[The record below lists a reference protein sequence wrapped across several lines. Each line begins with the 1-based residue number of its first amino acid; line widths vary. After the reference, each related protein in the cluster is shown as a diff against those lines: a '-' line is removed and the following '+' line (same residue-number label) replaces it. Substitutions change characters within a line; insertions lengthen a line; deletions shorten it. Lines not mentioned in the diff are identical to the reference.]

1 MDRFIDWNLLMILSF
16 LKQYQSPTTVL
27 MQWWCLFAA
36 RHPRTAL
43 ALKVMGLY
51 LILAAVTDPVVHADE
66 GKENNGGGDAFTM
79 FLDTSNLKDKEGI
92 EINRYSTLPLDR
104 GDAFTYNKTIIGN
117 ILDFMWGVHYRIVS
131 LSLAILHYVLSFEW
145 LDWLLSPFMFIGAQ
159 VSPLMERM
167 HIHPLIL
174 TLAAAVFSVAF
185 FMMRRR
191 GAALAEL
198 SIILGIVSLISGS
211 ALANPTAQLR
221 DHKGPDGTQQTGWLL
236 NSTTW
241 ASDVASEIYLHDK
254 KQQQVEASG
263 MGQGLTN
270 QKPQDIITRSLV
282 SVLVREPY
290 QLVAFGQNLD
300 SKCKTDFN
308 NMVREKDYK
317 DTSSNE
323 RRDAITGSSGCS
335 DTKKWVDNPDLYRA
349 GDLLSY
355 TLSAL
360 APLFLVAVF
369 IVLIFKTVFDAC
381 VNAVLT
387 TVYAWY
393 AMLPAVDR
401 RKFFDRAIGTF
412 FSCLKVGVLIGVLI
426 LYLYILEQFYDA
438 TAKWAP
444 LLRSI
449 VMATL
454 IFILAKKSWEFFRD
468 RNFDGSGL
476 AERLSRM
483 GLKGSSG
490 AGAPVRFTNVPS
502 ALSPHAVSTSSIG
515 GGSGPGAGGSSA
527 VVPAGSRGAGSG
539 SGVGSKL
546 LAPINSFRAKRQP
559 AYADSGVPQNHA
571 AMRQYMGPAT
581 KKHYRSARNLSRKGR
596 ALKFAGTA
604 VALVPGGL
612 APGIGMRLTG
622 AAMQH
627 RGQHR
632 MRKVESEYAYPT
644 FSIYDRLGQSE
655 EELRRRKDQ
664 EEQAER
670 EQKEQEEQEQRE
682 QKEQKK
688 KEKKRKKDRKKKK
701 EDEKKD

>member
-1 MDRFIDWNLLMILSF
+1 MISF
-16 LKQYQSPTTVL
+16 LKQYQSPTAVL
-27 MQWWCLFAA
+27 VQWWCLFAA
-36 RHPRTAL
+36 RRPRTAL

-51 LILAAVTDPVVHADE
+51 LILAAVTDPVVHADD
-66 GKENNGGGDAFTM
+66 GQKSGGGDAFTM

-104 GDAFTYNKTIIGN
+104 GDAFTFNKTIVGN
-117 ILDFMWGVHYRIVS
+117 ILDFMWSVHYRIVS
-131 LSLAILHYVLSFEW
+131 LSLAVLHYVLSFEW

-167 HIHPLIL
+167 GIHPLIL
-174 TLAAAVFSVAF
+174 TLAAAAFSIAF

-241 ASDVASEIYLHDK
+241 ASDIASEIYLHDK
-254 KQQQVEASG
+254 KRQQVEASG
-263 MGQGLTN
+263 MSQGLAN

-300 SKCKTDFN
+300 GKCKTDFN

-317 DTSSNE
+317 DTASNE
-323 RRDAITGSSGCS
+323 RRDAITSSSGCS

-412 FSCLKVGVLIGVLI
+412 FSCLKVGVLIGVLV

-490 AGAPVRFTNVPS
+490 AGAAVRFTNVPS
-502 ALSPHAVSTSSIG
+502 AFSPHAVSASSIG
-515 GGSGPGAGGSSA
+515 GGSGPGAGGAVSTMGGARSA
-527 VVPAGSRGAGSG
+527 AGAAGS
-539 SGVGSKL
+539 L

-622 AAMQH
+622 TAMQH
-627 RGQHR
+627 RGEHR

-655 EELRRRKDQ
+655 EELRRRKEE

-670 EQKEQEEQEQRE
+670 EQKEQEEQEERE

-688 KEKKRKKDRKKKK
+688 KEKKEKAEKRKKERKKRK
-701 EDEKKD
+701 EKKKDEEEN

>member
-1 MDRFIDWNLLMILSF
+1 MILSF

-66 GKENNGGGDAFTM
+66 AKDNNGGGGGDAFTM

-254 KQQQVEASG
+254 KQQQIEASG

-300 SKCKTDFN
+300 GKCKDDFN
-308 NMVREKDYK
+308 KMVREKDYT

-323 RRDAITGSSGCS
+323 RRDAITSSSGCS

-401 RKFFDRAIGTF
+401 NKFFNRAIGTF

-502 ALSPHAVSTSSIG
+502 ALSPHAVSASSIG
-515 GGSGPGAGGSSA
+515 GGSGPGAGGA
-527 VVPAGSRGAGSG
+527 VSTMGGAAGSARSAAGAA
-539 SGVGSKL
+539 GSKL
-546 LAPINSFRAKRQP
+546 LAPIRSLRASKQP

-581 KKHYRSARNLSRKGR
+581 MKNYRSARNLSRKGR

-604 VALVPGGL
+604 FALVPGGL
-612 APGIGMRLTG
+612 APGMGMRLTG
-622 AAMQH
+622 AAMQR
-627 RGQHR
+627 RGEHR

-644 FSIYDRLGQSE
+644 FSIYDRLNQSE
-655 EELRRRKDQ
+655 EDLRRRKDE

-670 EQKEQEEQEQRE
+670 EQKEQEEQEERE
-682 QKEQKK
+682 KKDQKK
-688 KEKKRKKDRKKKK
+688 KEKEEKD
-701 EDEKKD
+701 

>member
-1 MDRFIDWNLLMILSF
+1 MILF

-66 GKENNGGGDAFTM
+66 GKENGGGGDAFTL

-159 VSPLMERM
+159 VAPLMERM
-167 HIHPLIL
+167 NIQPLIL
-174 TLAAAVFSVAF
+174 TLAAAVFSIAF

-254 KQQQVEASG
+254 KQQQIEASG

-282 SVLVREPY
+282 STLVREPY

-300 SKCKTDFN
+300 GKCKTDFN
-308 NMVREKDYK
+308 NMVREKDYT

-323 RRDAITGSSGCS
+323 RRDAITSSSGCS

-355 TLSAL
+355 TLGAL

-381 VNAVLT
+381 VNAILT
-387 TVYAWY
+387 TVFAWY
-393 AMLPAVDR
+393 AMLPGVDR
-401 RKFFDRAIGTF
+401 QKFFNRAIGTF

-438 TAKWAP
+438 TVKWAP
-444 LLRSI
+444 ILRSI
-449 VMATL
+449 VMAVL

-502 ALSPHAVSTSSIG
+502 ALSPHAVSASSIG
-515 GGSGPGAGGSSA
+515 GGSGPGAGGAVSTMGGAAGSARSA
-527 VVPAGSRGAGSG
+527 VGAA
-539 SGVGSKL
+539 GSKL
-546 LAPINSFRAKRQP
+546 LAPIRAFRASKQP

-571 AMRQYMGPAT
+571 AMRQYMGPAMM
-581 KKHYRSARNLSRKGR
+581 KNYRSARNLSRKGR

-604 VALVPGGL
+604 FAFVPGGF
-612 APGIGMRLTG
+612 APGMGMRLTG
-622 AAMQH
+622 AAMQR
-627 RGQHR
+627 RGEHR

-644 FSIYDRLGQSE
+644 FSIYDRLNQSE
-655 EELRRRKDQ
+655 EDLRRRKDQ
-664 EEQAER
+664 EEQEER
-670 EQKEQEEQEQRE
+670 EKKEK
-682 QKEQKK
+682 KEKTEKK
-688 KEKKRKKDRKKKK
+688 KEKEEKD
-701 EDEKKD
+701 

>member
-1 MDRFIDWNLLMILSF
+1 MILF
-16 LKQYQSPTTVL
+16 LKQYQSPTAVL
-27 MQWWCLFAA
+27 VQWWCLFAA
-36 RHPRTAL
+36 RRPRTAL

-159 VSPLMERM
+159 VAPLMERM

-221 DHKGPDGTQQTGWLL
+221 NHKGPDGTQQTGWLL

-254 KQQQVEASG
+254 KRQQVEASG

-300 SKCKTDFN
+300 GKCKTDFN

-369 IVLIFKTVFDAC
+369 IVLIFRTVFDAC

-502 ALSPHAVSTSSIG
+502 ALSPHAVSTPSIG
-515 GGSGPGAGGSSA
+515 GGSGPGAGGAVSTMGGARSA
-527 VVPAGSRGAGSG
+527 AGAA
-539 SGVGSKL
+539 GSKL
-546 LAPINSFRAKRQP
+546 LAPINAFRAKRQP

-581 KKHYRSARNLSRKGR
+581 KRHYRSARNLSRKGR

-655 EELRRRKDQ
+655 EELRRRKEE

-670 EQKEQEEQEQRE
+670 EQKEQEEQEKRE

-688 KEKKRKKDRKKKK
+688 KEKKEKAEKRKKDRKKKK
-701 EDEKKD
+701 EEDEKKD

>member
-1 MDRFIDWNLLMILSF
+1 MILF
-16 LKQYQSPTTVL
+16 LKQYQSPTAVL
-27 MQWWCLFAA
+27 MQWWCLYAA

-66 GKENNGGGDAFTM
+66 GKENNGGDAFTM

-159 VSPLMERM
+159 VAPLMERM

-221 DHKGPDGTQQTGWLL
+221 NHKGSDGTQQTGWLL

-254 KQQQVEASG
+254 KRQQVEASG
-263 MGQGLTN
+263 MGQGLAN

-300 SKCKTDFN
+300 GKCKTDFN

-317 DTSSNE
+317 DTASNE

-369 IVLIFKTVFDAC
+369 IVLIFRTVFDAC

-502 ALSPHAVSTSSIG
+502 ALSPHAVSTPSIG
-515 GGSGPGAGGSSA
+515 GGSGPGAGGAVSTMGGARSA
-527 VVPAGSRGAGSG
+527 AGAA
-539 SGVGSKL
+539 GSKL
-546 LAPINSFRAKRQP
+546 LAPINAFRAKRQP

-581 KKHYRSARNLSRKGR
+581 KRHYRSARNLSRKGR

-655 EELRRRKDQ
+655 EELRRRKEE

-670 EQKEQEEQEQRE
+670 EQKEQEEQEKRE

-688 KEKKRKKDRKKKK
+688 KEKKEKAEKRKKDRKKKK
-701 EDEKKD
+701 EEDEKKD

>member
-1 MDRFIDWNLLMILSF
+1 MILSF
-16 LKQYQSPTTVL
+16 LKQYQSPTAVL
-27 MQWWCLFAA
+27 VQWWCLFAA

-51 LILAAVTDPVVHADE
+51 LILAAVTDPVVHADD
-66 GKENNGGGDAFTM
+66 GQKSGGGDAFTM

-117 ILDFMWGVHYRIVS
+117 ILDFMWSVHYRIVS
-131 LSLAILHYVLSFEW
+131 LSLAVLHYVLSFEW

-159 VSPLMERM
+159 VAPLMERM

-174 TLAAAVFSVAF
+174 TLAASAFSIAF

-241 ASDVASEIYLHDK
+241 ASDIASEIYLHDK
-254 KQQQVEASG
+254 KRQQIEASG
-263 MGQGLTN
+263 MGQGLAN

-300 SKCKTDFN
+300 GKCKTDFN

-317 DTSSNE
+317 DTASNE

-412 FSCLKVGVLIGVLI
+412 FSCLKVGVLIGVLV

-502 ALSPHAVSTSSIG
+502 ALSPHTVSMAGIG
-515 GGSGPGAGGSSA
+515 GGSSGAGGSGA

-539 SGVGSKL
+539 SL

-571 AMRQYMGPAT
+571 AMHQYMGPAT

-688 KEKKRKKDRKKKK
+688 KEKKKRKKKK

>member
-1 MDRFIDWNLLMILSF
+1 MILF
-16 LKQYQSPTTVL
+16 LKQYQSPTAVL
-27 MQWWCLFAA
+27 MQWWCLYAA

-66 GKENNGGGDAFTM
+66 GKENGGGGDAFTM

-159 VSPLMERM
+159 VAPLMERM

-221 DHKGPDGTQQTGWLL
+221 NHKGPDGTQQTGWLL

-254 KQQQVEASG
+254 KRQQVEASG

-300 SKCKTDFN
+300 GKCKTDFN

-369 IVLIFKTVFDAC
+369 IVLIFRTVFDAC

-502 ALSPHAVSTSSIG
+502 ALSPHAVSTPSIG
-515 GGSGPGAGGSSA
+515 GGSGPGAGGAVSTMGGARSA
-527 VVPAGSRGAGSG
+527 AGAA
-539 SGVGSKL
+539 GSKL

-581 KKHYRSARNLSRKGR
+581 KRHYRSARNLSRKGR

-655 EELRRRKDQ
+655 EELRRRKDE

-688 KEKKRKKDRKKKK
+688 KEKKEKAEKRKKERKKKK
-701 EDEKKD
+701 EKEDEKD

>member
-16 LKQYQSPTTVL
+16 LKQYQSPTAVL

-66 GKENNGGGDAFTM
+66 GKENSGGGDAFTM

-159 VSPLMERM
+159 VAPLMERM
-167 HIHPLIL
+167 GIHPLIL

-254 KQQQVEASG
+254 KRQQVEASG
-263 MGQGLTN
+263 MSQGLAN

-300 SKCKTDFN
+300 GKCKTDFN

-317 DTSSNE
+317 DTASNE
-323 RRDAITGSSGCS
+323 RRDAITSSSGCS

-412 FSCLKVGVLIGVLI
+412 FSCLKVGVLIGVLV

-490 AGAPVRFTNVPS
+490 AGAAVRFTNVPS
-502 ALSPHAVSTSSIG
+502 AFSPHAVSASSIG
-515 GGSGPGAGGSSA
+515 GGSGSGAGGAVSTMGGARSA
-527 VVPAGSRGAGSG
+527 AGAAG
-539 SGVGSKL
+539 KL

-571 AMRQYMGPAT
+571 AMREYMGPAT

>member
-1 MDRFIDWNLLMILSF
+1 MILF
-16 LKQYQSPTTVL
+16 LKQYQSPTAVL
-27 MQWWCLFAA
+27 MQWWCLYAA

-159 VSPLMERM
+159 VAPLMERM

-221 DHKGPDGTQQTGWLL
+221 NHKGPDGTQQTGWLL

-254 KQQQVEASG
+254 KRQQVEASG

-300 SKCKTDFN
+300 GKCKTDFN

-317 DTSSNE
+317 DTASNE

-369 IVLIFKTVFDAC
+369 IVLIFRTVFDAC

-502 ALSPHAVSTSSIG
+502 ALSPHAVSASSIG
-515 GGSGPGAGGSSA
+515 GGSGPGAGGAVSTMGGARSA
-527 VVPAGSRGAGSG
+527 AGAA
-539 SGVGSKL
+539 GSKL
-546 LAPINSFRAKRQP
+546 LAPINAFRAKRQP

-622 AAMQH
+622 TAMQH
-627 RGQHR
+627 RGEHR

-655 EELRRRKDQ
+655 EELRRRKVQ

>member
-1 MDRFIDWNLLMILSF
+1 MISF
-16 LKQYQSPTTVL
+16 LKQYQSPTAVL
-27 MQWWCLFAA
+27 VQWWCIFAA
-36 RHPRTAL
+36 RRPRTAL

-51 LILAAVTDPVVHADE
+51 LILAAVTDPVVHADD
-66 GKENNGGGDAFTM
+66 GQKSGGGDAFTM

-104 GDAFTYNKTIIGN
+104 GDAFTFNKTIVGN
-117 ILDFMWGVHYRIVS
+117 ILDFMWSVHYRIVS
-131 LSLAILHYVLSFEW
+131 LSLAVLHYVLSFEW

-159 VSPLMERM
+159 VAPLMERM

-221 DHKGPDGTQQTGWLL
+221 NHKGPDGTQQTGWLL

-254 KQQQVEASG
+254 KRQQVEASG

-300 SKCKTDFN
+300 GKCKTDFN

-317 DTSSNE
+317 DTASNE

-369 IVLIFKTVFDAC
+369 IVLIFRTVFDAC

-502 ALSPHAVSTSSIG
+502 ALSPHAVSTPSIG
-515 GGSGPGAGGSSA
+515 GGSGPGAGGAVSTMGGARSA
-527 VVPAGSRGAGSG
+527 AGAA
-539 SGVGSKL
+539 GSKL
-546 LAPINSFRAKRQP
+546 LAPINAFRAKRQP

-571 AMRQYMGPAT
+571 AMRQYMGPGT

-655 EELRRRKDQ
+655 EELRRRKEE

-688 KEKKRKKDRKKKK
+688 KEKKRKKERKKKK

>member
-1 MDRFIDWNLLMILSF
+1 MILSF
-16 LKQYQSPTTVL
+16 LKQYQSPTAVL
-27 MQWWCLFAA
+27 VQWWCFFAA
-36 RHPRTAL
+36 RRPRTAL

-66 GKENNGGGDAFTM
+66 GQKSGGGDAFTM

-104 GDAFTYNKTIIGN
+104 GDAFTFNKTIVGN
-117 ILDFMWGVHYRIVS
+117 ILDFMWSVHYRIVS

-159 VSPLMERM
+159 VAPLMERM
-167 HIHPLIL
+167 GIQPLIL
-174 TLAAAVFSVAF
+174 TLAAAAFSIGF

-198 SIILGIVSLISGS
+198 SIILGVVSLISGS

-241 ASDVASEIYLHDK
+241 ASDIASEIYLHDK
-254 KQQQVEASG
+254 KRQQIEASG
-263 MGQGLTN
+263 MSQGLTN

-300 SKCKTDFN
+300 GKCKTDFN
-308 NMVREKDYK
+308 KMVREKDYK
-317 DTSSNE
+317 DVASNE

-355 TLSAL
+355 TLSAF

-412 FSCLKVGVLIGVLI
+412 FSCLKVGVLIGVLV
-426 LYLYILEQFYDA
+426 LYLYILEQFYAA

-449 VMATL
+449 VMAVL

-490 AGAPVRFTNVPS
+490 AGAAVRFTNVPS
-502 ALSPHAVSTSSIG
+502 ALSPHTVSMAGIG
-515 GGSGPGAGGSSA
+515 GGSSGAGGSGA
-527 VVPAGSRGAGSG
+527 VVPAGSRGAGLG

-655 EELRRRKDQ
+655 EELRRRKEQ

-688 KEKKRKKDRKKKK
+688 KEKKKKERKKKK

>member
-1 MDRFIDWNLLMILSF
+1 MILSF

-27 MQWWCLFAA
+27 VQWWCLFAA

-51 LILAAVTDPVVHADE
+51 LILAAVTDPVVHADD
-66 GKENNGGGDAFTM
+66 GQKSGGGDAFTM

-117 ILDFMWGVHYRIVS
+117 ILDFMWSVHYRIVS
-131 LSLAILHYVLSFEW
+131 LSLAVLHYVLSFEW

-174 TLAAAVFSVAF
+174 TLAASAFSIAF

-241 ASDVASEIYLHDK
+241 ASDIASEIYLHDK
-254 KQQQVEASG
+254 KRQQIEASG
-263 MGQGLTN
+263 MGQGLAN

-300 SKCKTDFN
+300 GKCKTDFN

-317 DTSSNE
+317 DTASNE

-502 ALSPHAVSTSSIG
+502 ALSPHTVSMAGIG
-515 GGSGPGAGGSSA
+515 GGSSGAGGSSA

-688 KEKKRKKDRKKKK
+688 KEKKKRKKKK

>member
-1 MDRFIDWNLLMILSF
+1 MILF
-16 LKQYQSPTTVL
+16 LKQYQSPTAVL

-159 VSPLMERM
+159 VAPLMERM

-221 DHKGPDGTQQTGWLL
+221 NHKGPDGTQQTGWLL

-254 KQQQVEASG
+254 KRQQVEASG

-300 SKCKTDFN
+300 GKCKTDFN

-317 DTSSNE
+317 DVASNE

-369 IVLIFKTVFDAC
+369 IVLIFRTVFDAC

-502 ALSPHAVSTSSIG
+502 ALSPHAVSTPSIG
-515 GGSGPGAGGSSA
+515 GGSGPGSGGAVSTMGGARSAAGA
-527 VVPAGSRGAGSG
+527 A
-539 SGVGSKL
+539 GSKL

-688 KEKKRKKDRKKKK
+688 KEKKRKKERKKKK

>member
-1 MDRFIDWNLLMILSF
+1 MILF
-16 LKQYQSPTTVL
+16 LKQYQSPTAVL

-159 VSPLMERM
+159 VAPLMERM

-221 DHKGPDGTQQTGWLL
+221 NHKGPDGTQQTGWLL

-254 KQQQVEASG
+254 KRQQVEASG

-300 SKCKTDFN
+300 GKCKTDFN

-317 DTSSNE
+317 DVASNE

-369 IVLIFKTVFDAC
+369 IVLIFRTVFDAC

-502 ALSPHAVSTSSIG
+502 ALSPHAVSTPSIG
-515 GGSGPGAGGSSA
+515 GGSGPGSGGAVSTMGGARSAAGA
-527 VVPAGSRGAGSG
+527 A
-539 SGVGSKL
+539 GSKL

-581 KKHYRSARNLSRKGR
+581 KRHYRSARNLSRKGR

-655 EELRRRKDQ
+655 EELRRRKEE

-688 KEKKRKKDRKKKK
+688 KEKKRKKERKKKK

>member
-1 MDRFIDWNLLMILSF
+1 MILF
-16 LKQYQSPTTVL
+16 LKQYQSPTAVL
-27 MQWWCLFAA
+27 MQWWCLYAA

-159 VSPLMERM
+159 VAPLMERM

-221 DHKGPDGTQQTGWLL
+221 NHKGPDGTQQTGWLL

-254 KQQQVEASG
+254 KRQQVEASG

-300 SKCKTDFN
+300 GKCKTDFN

-369 IVLIFKTVFDAC
+369 IVLIFRTVFDAC

-502 ALSPHAVSTSSIG
+502 ALSPHAVSTPSIG
-515 GGSGPGAGGSSA
+515 GGSGPGAGGAVSTMGGARSA
-527 VVPAGSRGAGSG
+527 AGAA
-539 SGVGSKL
+539 GSKL
-546 LAPINSFRAKRQP
+546 LAPINAFRAKRQP

-655 EELRRRKDQ
+655 EELRRRKEE

-688 KEKKRKKDRKKKK
+688 KEKKRKKERKKKK

>member
-1 MDRFIDWNLLMILSF
+1 MISF
-16 LKQYQSPTTVL
+16 LRQYQSPTAVL
-27 MQWWCLFAA
+27 VQWWCFFAA
-36 RHPRTAL
+36 RRPRTAL

-66 GKENNGGGDAFTM
+66 AKKSSGGDAFTL

-92 EINRYSTLPLDR
+92 ELNRYSTLPLDR
-104 GDAFTYNKTIIGN
+104 GDAFTFNKTIIAN
-117 ILDFMWGVHYRIVS
+117 IVDFMWGMHYGMVS
-131 LSLAILHYVLSFEW
+131 LALSLLHYVLSFEW
-145 LDWLLSPFMFIGAQ
+145 LDWLLSPFMFIGSQ
-159 VSPLMERM
+159 VAPLMERM
-167 HIHPLIL
+167 HIQPLIL
-174 TLAAAVFSVAF
+174 TLAASVFSVAF

-198 SIILGIVSLISGS
+198 AIILAVVSLISGS
-211 ALANPTAQLR
+211 ALANPTAKLR
-221 DHKGPDGTQQTGWLL
+221 EHTGDDGSKQTGWLL

-241 ASDVASEIYLHDK
+241 ASDIASEIYLHDK
-254 KQQQVEASG
+254 KKEQVEASG

-270 QKPQDIITRSLV
+270 QKPQDIITRSLG

-290 QLVAFGQNLD
+290 QVVAFGQNLD
-300 SKCKTDFN
+300 GKCKNEFN
-308 NMVREKDYK
+308 SMVRDKDYK
-317 DTSSNE
+317 DVASND
-323 RRDAITGSSGCS
+323 RRDAITSSGGCS

-349 GDLLSY
+349 VLLATY
-355 TLSAL
+355 TLGAL

-369 IVLIFKTVFDAC
+369 IVLIFKSVFDAC
-381 VNAVLT
+381 VNALLA

-393 AMLPAVDR
+393 AMLPMVDR
-401 RKFFDRAIGTF
+401 KKFFHRAVGTF
-412 FSCLKVGVLIGVLI
+412 FACLQVGVLIGVLI

-438 TAKWAP
+438 TVKWAP
-444 LLRSI
+444 ILRSI
-449 VMATL
+449 VMAVL
-454 IFILAKKSWEFFRD
+454 IFLLAKKSWEFFRD

-502 ALSPHAVSTSSIG
+502 ALSPHAVSTPSIG
-515 GGSGPGAGGSSA
+515 GGSGPGAGGAVSTMGGARSA
-527 VVPAGSRGAGSG
+527 AGAA
-539 SGVGSKL
+539 GSKL

-688 KEKKRKKDRKKKK
+688 KEK

>member
-254 KQQQVEASG
+254 KQQQIEASG

-502 ALSPHAVSTSSIG
+502 ALSPHAVSASSIG
-515 GGSGPGAGGSSA
+515 GGSGPGAGGAVSTMGGARSA
-527 VVPAGSRGAGSG
+527 AGAA
-539 SGVGSKL
+539 GSKL

-655 EELRRRKDQ
+655 EELRRRKDE

>member
-1 MDRFIDWNLLMILSF
+1 MILF
-16 LKQYQSPTTVL
+16 LKQYQSPTAVL

-159 VSPLMERM
+159 VAPLMERM

-221 DHKGPDGTQQTGWLL
+221 NHKGPDGTQQTGWLL

-254 KQQQVEASG
+254 KRQQVEASG

-300 SKCKTDFN
+300 GKCKTDFN

-369 IVLIFKTVFDAC
+369 IVLIFRTVFDAC

-502 ALSPHAVSTSSIG
+502 ALSPHAVSTPSIG
-515 GGSGPGAGGSSA
+515 GGSGPGAGGAVSTMGGARSA
-527 VVPAGSRGAGSG
+527 AGAA
-539 SGVGSKL
+539 GSKL
-546 LAPINSFRAKRQP
+546 LAPINAFRAKRQP

-581 KKHYRSARNLSRKGR
+581 KRHYRSARNLSRKGR

-655 EELRRRKDQ
+655 EELRRRKEE

-670 EQKEQEEQEQRE
+670 EQKEQEEQEKRE

-688 KEKKRKKDRKKKK
+688 KEKKEKAEKRKKDRKKKK
-701 EDEKKD
+701 EEDEKKD

>member
-1 MDRFIDWNLLMILSF
+1 MILF
-16 LKQYQSPTTVL
+16 LKQYQSPTAVL
-27 MQWWCLFAA
+27 MQWWCLYAA

-159 VSPLMERM
+159 VAPLMERM

-221 DHKGPDGTQQTGWLL
+221 NHKGPDGTQQTGWLL

-254 KQQQVEASG
+254 KRQQVEASG

-300 SKCKTDFN
+300 GKCKTDFN

-317 DTSSNE
+317 DTASNE

-369 IVLIFKTVFDAC
+369 IVLIFRTVFDAC

-502 ALSPHAVSTSSIG
+502 ALSPHAVSTPSIG
-515 GGSGPGAGGSSA
+515 GGSGPGSGGAVSTMGGARSAAGA
-527 VVPAGSRGAGSG
+527 A
-539 SGVGSKL
+539 GSKL
-546 LAPINSFRAKRQP
+546 LAPINAFRAKRQP

-571 AMRQYMGPAT
+571 AMRQCMGPAT
-581 KKHYRSARNLSRKGR
+581 KRHYRSARNLSRKGR

-655 EELRRRKDQ
+655 EELRRRKEE

-670 EQKEQEEQEQRE
+670 EQKEQEEQEKRE

-688 KEKKRKKDRKKKK
+688 KEKKEKAEKRKKDRKKKK
-701 EDEKKD
+701 EKEDEKD